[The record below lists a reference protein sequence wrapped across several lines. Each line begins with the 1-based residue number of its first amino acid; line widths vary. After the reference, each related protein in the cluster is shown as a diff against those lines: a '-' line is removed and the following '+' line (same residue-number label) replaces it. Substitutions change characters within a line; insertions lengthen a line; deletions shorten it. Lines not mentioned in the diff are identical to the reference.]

1 MGLLK
6 EACLRFGEFLHV
18 IPGVVAVM
26 IQFPKNSIFMKHLN
40 SRITQLSLLILLFV
54 FTSINVKA
62 QPDKDF
68 EISKNLEIF
77 STLYKQLHL
86 NYVDDINP
94 GELMKTGMDAMLES
108 LDPYT
113 VYIPESD
120 IEDYKIMTLGQYGGI
135 GALIHQRGSW
145 IYISDPYEGFPATKV
160 GLISGDKILEVNGKS
175 AKDKKVEEISNM
187 LKGQAGSSIKLL
199 IEREGISKPIEKE
212 IVREEIKIDNIP
224 YFGMINDHVGYIKL
238 TGFTQNAS
246 KEVQDAF
253 LKLKEKNMK
262 ALIFDLRGNGG
273 GLLQEAVNIVNLF
286 VEKDQLVVS
295 TKGKIEERNAVHKTS
310 ANPIDKNIPII
321 FLVDRYSASASEIV
335 SGAIQDLDRGVI
347 LGQKTFGKGLVQNVY
362 PLSYNAQMK
371 VTIAKYY
378 IPSGRCIQALDY
390 SHKKSDGSPERVA
403 DSLRNAFKTKNGR
416 MVYDGGGIEPDIAME
431 NETLSNISVSLITK
445 YLVFDYASKFKRE
458 NPILKDTVNF
468 SVTDAIYTDFINF
481 LKGKDYDYT
490 TQSESKLNELKKAAE
505 NEKYFEA
512 IKPQLDALREKLIH
526 DKEADLMKFK
536 EEIIQLLKEEII
548 SRYAF
553 QKGRIKA
560 SLASDKEIAKA
571 VEVLD
576 NTQLY
581 KSILDG
587 SYKKSK

>member
-6 EACLRFGEFLHV
+6 EVCSRSGEFLHV

-160 GLISGDKILEVNGKS
+160 GLIPGDKILEVNGKS

-295 TKGKIEERNAVHKTS
+295 TKGKIEERNAVHKTA

-481 LKGKDYDYT
+481 LKGKDFDYT

>member
-1 MGLLK
+1 
-6 EACLRFGEFLHV
+6 
-18 IPGVVAVM
+18 
-26 IQFPKNSIFMKHLN
+26 MKHLN

-160 GLISGDKILEVNGKS
+160 GLIPGDKILEINGKS

-238 TGFTQNAS
+238 IGFTQNAS

-468 SVTDAIYTDFINF
+468 SVTDAIYADFINF
-481 LKGKDYDYT
+481 LKGKDFDYT

>member
-6 EACLRFGEFLHV
+6 EVCSRSGEFLHV

-160 GLISGDKILEVNGKS
+160 GLIPGDKILEINGKS

-295 TKGKIEERNAVHKTS
+295 TKGKIEERNAVHKTA

-445 YLVFDYASKFKRE
+445 YLIFDYASKFKRE

-468 SVTDAIYTDFINF
+468 SVTDAIYTDFIHF
-481 LKGKDYDYT
+481 LKGKDFDYT

>member
-6 EACLRFGEFLHV
+6 EVCSRSGEFLHV

-160 GLISGDKILEVNGKS
+160 GLIPGDKILEINGKS

-238 TGFTQNAS
+238 IGFTQNAS

-468 SVTDAIYTDFINF
+468 SVTDAIYADFINF
-481 LKGKDYDYT
+481 LKGKDFDYT

>member
-6 EACLRFGEFLHV
+6 EVCSRSGEFLHV

-160 GLISGDKILEVNGKS
+160 GLIPGDKILEINGKS

-238 TGFTQNAS
+238 IGFTQNAS

-378 IPSGRCIQALDY
+378 IPSGRCIQTLDY

-468 SVTDAIYTDFINF
+468 SVTDAIYADFINF
-481 LKGKDYDYT
+481 LKGKDFDYT